1 MSNLNKPK
9 CATEDGNVGSCDCA
23 LAIETL
29 SGFIL
34 APTSFRLSAAN
45 MASDATVKT
54 ALIAATKAARTGR
67 IYPIAVVGTPTDNS
81 QDPTSETL
89 PNGQIVI
96 VREGFYD
103 ATMQATD
110 NSIYLANQLRKFN
123 KRKMGVFMYDQNGTL
138 WGLSIGG
145 ELAPVPLELVFTDY
159 KLPSATNIAQTLTR
173 LVWDKNLFL
182 SGYGF
187 YELSPSD
194 YLEVTGL
201 KSIELGFISRTTTN
215 VLATAQILGC
225 GDALGDEY
233 PDEVLELDNWV
244 SVKVSDGTS
253 NAVTAV
259 AYNSTTKQLTLTLTT
274 GVASIISLAPI
285 ATLEANGIE
294 GFEGSNSI
302 TTT

>member
-34 APTSFRLSAAN
+34 APLDFRLTAAN
-45 MASDATVKT
+45 MANDT
-54 ALIAATKAARTGR
+54 AFKAALVAATKAARPGR
-67 IYPIAVVGTPTDNS
+67 IYPVTIVGTPTDNS

-89 PNGQIVI
+89 PNGQIAI

-103 ATMQATD
+103 ITNQATD
-110 NSIYLANQLRKFN
+110 NSIYIANQLRKFN
-123 KRKMGVFMYDQNGTL
+123 KRKMGVFMWDQNGTL
-138 WGLSIGG
+138 WGIKSGVD
-145 ELAPVPLELVFTDY
+145 LAPIPLELLFTDY
-159 KLPSATNIAQTLTR
+159 KLPTASNIAQTLTR
-173 LVWDKNLFL
+173 LVWDKNVFL

-187 YELSPSD
+187 YELSPAD

-201 KSIELGFISRTTTN
+201 KSIELTFVSRTTTN
-215 VLATAQILGC
+215 VLVTAQILGC
-225 GDALGDEY
+225 GDSLGDEY
-233 PDEVLELDNWV
+233 PTEALELDNWV
-244 SVKVSDGTS
+244 SNKVSDGTT
-253 NAVTAV
+253 NPITAV
-259 AYNSTTKQLTLTLTT
+259 AYNSVNGQFTLTLTT
-274 GVASIISLAPI
+274 GVASIIKLAPV
-285 ATLEANGIE
+285 ATLEGNGIE